1 MLADMKNDEGIEVK
15 NDHDDENIFF
25 SPPPGNGGMVF
36 LADGDGDF
44 LTAANAVA
52 EFKQRAISAIME
64 LDLPPE
70 TMQTVLRT
78 IKAL

>member
-25 SPPPGNGGMVF
+25 SPPPDTGGMVF
-36 LADGDGDF
+36 LADGDSDVF
-44 LTAANAVA
+44 TAENAVA

-70 TMQTVLRT
+70 TMRTVLRT